1 MKKLNALIRIIL
13 SVSLIFG
20 VIPSAPLVAGAER
33 KTEKTIATEKKNVP
47 APSPS
52 PDNIE
57 KDADLQPQSTPGP
70 TSEPNNTKRNLAAN
84 SNPGILDEKLS
95 VSAAVYEEANLKLLK
110 LQNLKKQISE
120 KKLLQSSN
128 LSSKQRKAA
137 TSATTSGDLTKE
149 DIEKLASAGASIED
163 VYWMELLFLD
173 FPEIDVMSLWK
184 EKQKSNLTWE
194 EIEQKLQAEK
204 TETQEPAPQIDV
216 NKAETD
222 ASLEKSATV
231 ISTVYEEEESTPDSL
246 LSSST
251 DMTTFE
257 ATVSSVFEDA
267 SKVQITKVQKPQFN
281 DRDSIGEM
289 IDPVSGSL
297 TRKEN
302 LIHLPGRDGL
312 DLDVGIIYNSNNAV
326 TFRFHDTVN
335 PSWGTI
341 DRYWSYAMPDLG
353 AGWSFQFPSVIRYGN
368 EYVYYDDGKGN
379 IYKVGSDL
387 NDELSNYTNLLNYKG
402 KDKRFVYDNAGSF
415 SNGTDSSW
423 AYLEYSNLTREY
435 FNAIGELIGMVD
447 RFGNT
452 VKFNYDSNEKLTSIT
467 DTLGRVVTFSY
478 ENSLNTTGAFDG
490 EDIDIRVYNGA
501 TETQKVTLTKGRNLV
516 NLSDFYAPTEDVYV
530 PVLSR
535 ITNQLGEQTNFN
547 YRYERPTYSYYGYN
561 FYALP
566 TQVSYTHSTTNYEYG
581 SVNRNIG
588 SNESV
593 VEYHVLSR
601 IDHAGAQG
609 YQQINYTYDGNY
621 TGNTPDQYPG
631 NLPSDF
637 RFSTTSTIASNTAS
651 NGLRTTN
658 TFDKDGRVLRTET
671 VAGNNERKV
680 TSYTAYDSK
689 FTQSPTQTTIA
700 EYGPGDS
707 DETANHLYTE
717 TTYNDWGLVQSQTD
731 PLTAEQ
737 FNNTGIK
744 QHHTITYQYEPTY
757 RFLTSKSSY
766 LKESDASPVVES
778 YTYTGEGR
786 YKDVTNALGEKTA
799 YSYEYTNGL
808 GAISQET
815 AETNS
820 QGKTVAKK
828 VTKYGAEY
836 NYAYPTEQQQWFN
849 IDKPDQQIVR
859 TTMTYDPGTGLLKS
873 QSDGNG
879 QTTQYDYDVAGR
891 LKKETHPV
899 RTNNNGEQYSEVID
913 YNYYNQTSTN
923 FDAVNAGTQVLKVDT
938 IKTVTNQSNGYTMK
952 TYANTLYNGLGLA
965 LLEEHYD
972 EKAGKWVF
980 TQYHYDDQGNP
991 TYQRDDLGN
1000 IVTVGYDVWGRQN
1013 RATDSFGNV
1022 YVSDYDLKQRKS
1034 TSYMVA
1040 SDTQE
1045 QLNYLETAYDPW
1057 GRATSKR
1064 TYKDWPSQ
1072 SQPITESYQYDISG
1086 NVISYTDP
1094 MNHQNDAGVTT
1105 VYNYDALNRLT
1116 SVQDALNQT
1125 TRYTYDGTGQISK
1138 VTVQAKGGAEQTLNT
1153 KSYNEIGLPTA
1164 KQDGSSQTES
1174 LGYNA
1179 LGQLSSRTDRNGS
1192 VFSYSY
1198 DESGQNKSM
1207 TVSGTVNNIAQT
1219 QKTELVFGETSP
1231 SYQTTKQYTS
1241 DLIQSM
1247 QRSSVDSMNQI
1258 RNRYDIEYSSGV
1270 SVHASNIF
1278 NQLDVL
1284 GRITQLND
1292 YYLNFYVNYQYNKE
1306 RLDKVQTNGSSTLTT
1321 DASTNIQY
1329 NYYANNL
1336 VKSITYP
1343 TLTDGSTL
1351 KTEYTYNKAMG
1362 WVETMTNSKGS
1373 NVLSSFS
1380 YGYDNNGNIV
1390 STSEVRSNGALQ
1402 KTNYGYD
1409 ALNRLTSITRPDGGS
1424 TTYTYDVRGNRQTI
1438 SDTSGVSQDMTDTS
1452 YTYDLF
1458 NTLTS
1463 VTKGGSTTSYKYY
1476 ADGLRYLK
1484 STGTTSTQ
1492 VNYDFNGQVITEEK
1506 LNGGSIVQQSNYV
1519 RGDRLLVKKD
1529 KTAAKDYYYLYNGH
1543 GDVVQ
1548 IVDTSG
1554 NVINSY
1560 SYDVWGNI
1568 TSQTEGISNSFKY
1581 AGEMYDSETGLYYL
1595 RARYYDPSIGR
1606 FINEDTDEGQINNPL
1621 SLNLYAYVSNN
1632 PLLYTDPT
1640 GHFAQSN
1647 TGGSSGNAPK
1657 SNWVKAGEGL
1667 YTSADFLT
1675 GGALSEY
1682 VNTANEDYW
1691 SVKHWVA
1698 FANLAVYFI
1707 PISETEA
1714 VALKAGQAAEE
1725 AGASLIQRAGQ
1736 WIKVLFKGESKVSA
1750 ISISESKMYLLG
1762 DHFEKH
1768 GRGMGYASKK
1778 AYDAAAKEFATI
1790 NQMNKKATIVEGTW
1804 NGRGSLN
1811 GTLQRAITYDGKTVV
1826 LDVVSGQVLDFYVGT
1841 EYMGINITKLQ

>member
-1 MKKLNALIRIIL
+1 
-13 SVSLIFG
+13 
-20 VIPSAPLVAGAER
+20 
-33 KTEKTIATEKKNVP
+33 
-47 APSPS
+47 
-52 PDNIE
+52 
-57 KDADLQPQSTPGP
+57 
-70 TSEPNNTKRNLAAN
+70 
-84 SNPGILDEKLS
+84 
-95 VSAAVYEEANLKLLK
+95 
-110 LQNLKKQISE
+110 
-120 KKLLQSSN
+120 
-128 LSSKQRKAA
+128 
-137 TSATTSGDLTKE
+137 
-149 DIEKLASAGASIED
+149 
-163 VYWMELLFLD
+163 
-173 FPEIDVMSLWK
+173 
-184 EKQKSNLTWE
+184 
-194 EIEQKLQAEK
+194 
-204 TETQEPAPQIDV
+204 
-216 NKAETD
+216 
-222 ASLEKSATV
+222 
-231 ISTVYEEEESTPDSL
+231 
-246 LSSST
+246 
-251 DMTTFE
+251 MTTFE

-267 SKVQITKVQKPQFN
+267 SKIQITKVQKPQFN
-281 DRDSIGEM
+281 DRDSTGEI

-302 LIHLPGRDGL
+302 LITLPGRDGL

-326 TFRFHDTVN
+326 PFRYSEYYSDY
-335 PSWGTI
+335 WGMWER
-341 DRYWSYAMPDLG
+341 DWSYATPDLG

-379 IYKVGSDL
+379 MYKVGSDAS
-387 NDELSNYTNLLNYKG
+387 DELSNYTKLLNYKG
-402 KDKRFVYDNAGSF
+402 MDKRFVFDNAGIF
-415 SNGTDSSW
+415 SNGTDTSW
-423 AYLEYSNLTREY
+423 AYLEYSDQTREY
-435 FNAIGELIGMVD
+435 YNAVGKLIGMVD

-452 VKFNYDSNEKLTSIT
+452 IIYNYDGSGKLSSIT
-467 DTLGRVVTFSY
+467 DTVGRVVTFSY

-501 TETQKVTLTKGRNLV
+501 TETQKVTLTKDRILV
-516 NLSDFYAPTEDVYV
+516 DLPNAYVPAKSVYV
-530 PVLSR
+530 PVLSS
-535 ITNQLGEQTNFN
+535 ITDQLGERTNFSYQN
-547 YRYERPTYSYYGYN
+547 DLTMYSYYGFN

-581 SVNRNIG
+581 KVTRNIG
-588 SNESV
+588 SYESV
-593 VEYHVLSR
+593 AEYRVSSR

-637 RFSTTSTIASNTAS
+637 RFSTTSTVASNTAS

-680 TSYTAYDSK
+680 TSYTAYHSK

-717 TTYNDWGLVQSQTD
+717 TTYNDWGLVQSQTN

-744 QHHTITYQYEPTY
+744 QHHTTTYQYEPTY
-757 RFLTSKSSY
+757 RFLASKSSY
-766 LKESDASPVVES
+766 LKETDASPVKES

-786 YKDVTNALGEKTA
+786 YKAVTNALGESTA
-799 YSYEYTNGL
+799 YFYEYTNGL

-815 AETNS
+815 AETIS
-820 QGKTVAKK
+820 QGRTVAKK
-828 VTKYGAEY
+828 VTKYGPEY

-849 IDKPDQQIVR
+849 IDKPDQKIVK

-873 QSDGNG
+873 QSDANG

-899 RTNNNGEQYSEVID
+899 RTNTKGEQYTEVID

-938 IKTVTNQSNGYTMK
+938 IKTVTNQSNGNTMK

-972 EKAGKWVF
+972 EYAGKWVF
-980 TQYHYDDQGNP
+980 TQYHYDDQGSP
-991 TYQRDDLGN
+991 IYQRDDLGN
-1000 IVTVGYDVWGRQN
+1000 IVTVGYDVWGREN
-1013 RATDSFGNV
+1013 RATDTYGNV

-1086 NVISYTDP
+1086 NVIGYTDP

-1105 VYNYDALNRLT
+1105 VYNYDALNRLI

-1125 TRYTYDGTGQISK
+1125 TRYTYDGTGQITK
-1138 VTVQAKGGAEQTLNT
+1138 VTVQAKGGTEQTLNT
-1153 KSYNEIGLPTA
+1153 KSYNEIGLPTT

-1174 LGYNA
+1174 LSYNS

-1198 DESGQNKSM
+1198 DESGQQRSM
-1207 TVSGTVNNIAQT
+1207 TVSGTVNNAAQT
-1219 QKTELVFGETSP
+1219 QSSELVFGSTSP
-1231 SYQTTKQYTS
+1231 SYQTTNQYTN
-1241 DLIQSM
+1241 DKLQSM
-1247 QRSSVDSMNQI
+1247 QQIYVDSLNQV
-1258 RNRYDIEYSSGV
+1258 RSRYDVTYSSGV
-1270 SVHASNIF
+1270 IEHASNISK
-1278 NQLDVL
+1278 QLDVL

-1292 YYLNFYVNYQYNKE
+1292 YYLNFYVNYQYNKQ
-1306 RLDKVQTNGSSTLTT
+1306 RLDKVQTNGSSTLTN
-1321 DASTNIQY
+1321 DASANVQY
-1329 NYYANNL
+1329 SYYANNL

-1373 NVLSSFS
+1373 NNVLSSFS

-1390 STSEVRSNGALQ
+1390 STSEVRNNGAVQ
-1402 KTNYGYD
+1402 KTSYDYD
-1409 ALNRLTSITRPDGGS
+1409 ALNRLISIMSPDGGS
-1424 TTYTYDVRGNRQTI
+1424 TTYTYDVRGNRQTL
-1438 SDTSGVSQDMTDTS
+1438 SDTSSTSLVMLDTS

-1463 VTKGGSTTSYKYY
+1463 VTKNGTISFKYY

-1484 STGTTSTQ
+1484 NAGTISTQ

-1506 LNGGSIVQQSNYV
+1506 LSGGYIVQQSNYV

-1529 KTAAKDYYYLYNGH
+1529 KKAAKDYYYLYNGH

-1554 NVINSY
+1554 KLVNSY
-1560 SYDVWGNI
+1560 SYDAWGNL
-1568 TSQTEGISNSFKY
+1568 TSQTVGTFNSFMY
-1581 AGEMYDSETGLYYL
+1581 AGEMYDSETGFYYL
-1595 RARYYDPSIGR
+1595 RARYYDPSTGR
-1606 FINEDTDEGQINNPL
+1606 FLNEDTVEGQIDNPL
-1621 SLNLYAYVSNN
+1621 TLNLYTYVINN
-1632 PLLYTDPT
+1632 PLLYHDP
-1640 GHFAQSN
+1640 
-1647 TGGSSGNAPK
+1647 SGNMHEEGSGGVGGGGYVPASGVSITYMAKIVAQGIYYAAVGTAGKILSPGAQK
-1657 SNWVKAGEGL
+1657 ASTFNPTKYPWSDLPTTGDHPFVPPVDKAGNPIYKKG
-1667 YTSADFLT
+1667 DK
-1675 GGALSEY
+1675 GGALDQDGNEWVQDKTSTKVGNDHWDVQHKNGKHTN
-1682 VNTANEDYW
+1682 VN
-1691 SVKHWVA
+1691 
-1698 FANLAVYFI
+1698 
-1707 PISETEA
+1707 
-1714 VALKAGQAAEE
+1714 G
-1725 AGASLIQRAGQ
+1725 
-1736 WIKVLFKGESKVSA
+1736 SK
-1750 ISISESKMYLLG
+1750 
-1762 DHFEKH
+1762 
-1768 GRGMGYASKK
+1768 
-1778 AYDAAAKEFATI
+1778 T
-1790 NQMNKKATIVEGTW
+1790 
-1804 NGRGSLN
+1804 
-1811 GTLQRAITYDGKTVV
+1811 
-1826 LDVVSGQVLDFYVGT
+1826 GT
-1841 EYMGINITKLQ
+1841 EGAVNHGDDNFPKVKDKKKK